1 MDPQNHNKCE
11 LVGVGPPDR
20 SPGVEAARSV
30 AGVCD
35 NGEMQSLGKSP
46 SSKPSAYNAATG
58 KFSMF
63 RIGGLGMTVFIIA
76 FLVAVIFAANQ
87 NDVVGWVVA
96 IIAAFWLALASFV
109 VFSIQKAAKKATAKL
124 NEAQNAFNAA
134 TGRAPSSGG
143 VDSGGTRLVGER
155 RQADEVRDLKL
166 DHSFKIVQV
175 QVRVVEQERAKG
187 DAANQDTIHRAL
199 ETIEITATNARDMIK
214 SSGGADEPVR
224 GTIID

>member
-1 MDPQNHNKCE
+1 
-11 LVGVGPPDR
+11 
-20 SPGVEAARSV
+20 
-30 AGVCD
+30 
-35 NGEMQSLGKSP
+35 
-46 SSKPSAYNAATG
+46 
-58 KFSMF
+58 MF
-63 RIGGLGMTVFIIA
+63 RISGPGLLVLVTA

-96 IIAAFWLALASFV
+96 VIALFWLLLASFV
-109 VFSIQKAAKKATAKL
+109 VFSIQKAAKKAGAKL

-134 TGRAPSSGG
+134 AGRAPSRASA
-143 VDSGGTRLVGER
+143 DHGGTRLVGER
-155 RQADEVRDLKL
+155 GEAEEIRDMKL

-187 DAANQDTIHRAL
+187 AAADQDTIRRAL

-214 SSGGADEPVR
+214 SSGGSGDPVA

>member
-1 MDPQNHNKCE
+1 
-11 LVGVGPPDR
+11 
-20 SPGVEAARSV
+20 
-30 AGVCD
+30 
-35 NGEMQSLGKSP
+35 MQSLGNSA

-134 TGRAPSSGG
+134 TGRAPASG
-143 VDSGGTRLVGER
+143 VDAGGTRLVGER

-175 QVRVVEQERAKG
+175 QIRVVEQERAKG
-187 DAANQDTIHRAL
+187 AAADQDTIRRAL

-214 SSGGADEPVR
+214 SSGGSDEPVR

>member
-1 MDPQNHNKCE
+1 M
-11 LVGVGPPDR
+11 R
-20 SPGVEAARSV
+20 SL
-30 AGVCD
+30 D
-35 NGEMQSLGKSP
+35 NP
-46 SSKPSAYNAATG
+46 SAKPSAFNAATG

-96 IIAAFWLALASFV
+96 VIAAFWLALASFV
-109 VFSIQKAAKKATAKL
+109 VFSIQRAAKKAGAKL
-124 NEAQNAFNAA
+124 NEAQNAFNSAV
-134 TGRAPSSGG
+134 GRAPSSGSA
-143 VDSGGTRLVGER
+143 DHGGTRLVGDR
-155 RQADEVRDLKL
+155 RGADEVRDMKL

-175 QVRVVEQERAKG
+175 QVRVVEQEQAKG
-187 DAANQDTIHRAL
+187 GAADQDTIRRAL

-214 SSGGADEPVR
+214 SADGTDQPVH

>member
-1 MDPQNHNKCE
+1 
-11 LVGVGPPDR
+11 
-20 SPGVEAARSV
+20 
-30 AGVCD
+30 
-35 NGEMQSLGKSP
+35 
-46 SSKPSAYNAATG
+46 
-58 KFSMF
+58 
-63 RIGGLGMTVFIIA
+63 MTVFIIA
-76 FLVAVIFAANQ
+76 FVVAVIFAANQ

-134 TGRAPSSGG
+134 TGRAPASG
-143 VDSGGTRLVGER
+143 VNSGSTRLVAER
-155 RQADEVRDLKL
+155 RETDEVRDLKL

-187 DAANQDTIHRAL
+187 AAADQETIRRAL

-214 SSGGADEPVR
+214 SSGGSDEPVR

>member
-1 MDPQNHNKCE
+1 
-11 LVGVGPPDR
+11 
-20 SPGVEAARSV
+20 
-30 AGVCD
+30 
-35 NGEMQSLGKSP
+35 MQSLG
-46 SSKPSAYNAATG
+46 SSKSSSNPARG
-58 KFSMF
+58 GLF
-63 RIGGLGMTVFIIA
+63 RISGPGLLVLITA

-96 IIAAFWLALASFV
+96 VIALFWLLLASFV
-109 VFSIQKAAKKATAKL
+109 VFSIQKAAKKAGAKL

-134 TGRAPSSGG
+134 AGRAPGRGSA
-143 VDSGGTRLVGER
+143 DQGGTRLVRERGE
-155 RQADEVRDLKL
+155 AEEIRDMKL

-187 DAANQDTIHRAL
+187 AAADQDTIRRAL

-214 SSGGADEPVR
+214 SSGGSGEPVT

>member
-1 MDPQNHNKCE
+1 
-11 LVGVGPPDR
+11 
-20 SPGVEAARSV
+20 
-30 AGVCD
+30 
-35 NGEMQSLGKSP
+35 
-46 SSKPSAYNAATG
+46 
-58 KFSMF
+58 MF
-63 RIGGLGMTVFIIA
+63 RISGPGLLVLITA

-96 IIAAFWLALASFV
+96 VIALFWLLLASFV
-109 VFSIQKAAKKATAKL
+109 VFSIQKAAKKAGAKL

-134 TGRAPSSGG
+134 AGRAPGRGSA
-143 VDSGGTRLVGER
+143 DQGGTRLVRERGE
-155 RQADEVRDLKL
+155 AEEIRDMKL

-187 DAANQDTIHRAL
+187 AAADQDTIRRAL

-214 SSGGADEPVR
+214 SSGGSGEPVT

>member
-1 MDPQNHNKCE
+1 
-11 LVGVGPPDR
+11 
-20 SPGVEAARSV
+20 
-30 AGVCD
+30 
-35 NGEMQSLGKSP
+35 
-46 SSKPSAYNAATG
+46 
-58 KFSMF
+58 MF
-63 RIGGLGMTVFIIA
+63 RISGLGMTVFIIA

-96 IIAAFWLALASFV
+96 VIAAFWLALASFV

-134 TGRAPSSGG
+134 TGRAPSSGRA
-143 VDSGGTRLVGER
+143 DPGGTRLVGER
-155 RQADEVRDLKL
+155 READEVRDLKL

-187 DAANQDTIHRAL
+187 AAADQDTIRRAL

-214 SSGGADEPVR
+214 SSGGSGRARQRNHHRLEWI
-224 GTIID
+224 G